1 MMGGGGMMGG
11 GAGMMGGR
19 GGGYGAMMGRGA
31 AMDAV
36 GTMMSNSAMAGT
48 PDGGV
53 IVMMG
58 SELFKYDKDL
68 NLVKQV
74 DIKFN
79 WENWQ
84 KMMAEQ
90 RSAMR
95 DGQGG

>member
-1 MMGGGGMMGG
+1 MM
-11 GAGMMGGR
+11 
-19 GGGYGAMMGRGA
+19 
-31 AMDAV
+31 MDAV
-36 GTMMSNSAMAGT
+36 GTMMSNTSMVGT

-58 SELFKYDKDL
+58 NELFKYDKDL

-74 DIKFN
+74 EIKFN

-84 KMMAEQ
+84 KMMAQ
-90 RSAMR
+90 RLAAMT